1 MSTAAGGLGRPRV
14 GVLSVQGAFAEHARV
29 LAAVGAEPVDVR
41 TPAALDGL
49 DAIVLPGGESTTLG
63 LVAQSSGLLEA
74 LRERIADGLP
84 ALGTCAGMIV
94 LARDTT
100 GGAQPLVGGMDIVVR
115 RNAFGR
121 QRSSFETSLEVPAL
135 GPEPV
140 EAVFIRAPWIERA
153 GPAVEVLAEHAG
165 HAVAARQGALMV
177 TAFHPELSGERRF
190 HEWLVARARERR
202 DAGTHGD
209 PAVAER
215 RQDRV
220 RAQ

>member
-1 MSTAAGGLGRPRV
+1 MSEAPTSGFGRPRV
-14 GVLSVQGAFAEHARV
+14 GVLSVQGAFAEHADLLTR
-29 LAAVGAEPVDVR
+29 VGAEPVGVR
-41 TPAALDGL
+41 SPGDLERL

-63 LVAQSSGLLEA
+63 LVAHESGLLDA
-74 LRERIADGLP
+74 LRELIAGGLP

-100 GGAQPLVGGMDIVVR
+100 GGAQPLLGGMDIVVR

-121 QRSSFETSLEVPAL
+121 QRNSFETALVVPAM
-135 GPEPV
+135 GVEPV
-140 EAVFIRAPWIERA
+140 DAVFIRAPWIERA
-153 GPAVEVLAEHAG
+153 GAGVEVLARYAG
-165 HAVAARQGALMV
+165 HGVAARQGDLMV

-190 HEWLVARARERR
+190 HEWLVTRARERR
-202 DAGTHGD
+202 EGAPEG
-209 PAVAER
+209 

>member
-1 MSTAAGGLGRPRV
+1 MVTAAPGGLGRPRV
-14 GVLSVQGAFAEHARV
+14 GVLSVQGAFAEHSRM
-29 LAAVGAEPVDVR
+29 LAATGAEPVDVR
-41 TPAALDGL
+41 TPGALEGL

-63 LVAQSSGLLEA
+63 LVAKHSGLLGA
-74 LRERIADGLP
+74 LREAIAGGLP
-84 ALGTCAGMIV
+84 ALGTCAGMIM
-94 LARDTT
+94 LARGTT
-100 GGAQPLVGGMDIVVR
+100 GGAQPLVGGMDVVVR

-121 QRSSFETSLEVPAL
+121 QRNSFETTLEVPAM

-153 GPAVEVLAEHAG
+153 GPGVEVLAEYAG
-165 HAVAARQGALMV
+165 HPVAAREGMLMV

-202 DAGTHGD
+202 DGGGVTT
-209 PAVAER
+209 R
-215 RQDRV
+215 RDRV

>member
-1 MSTAAGGLGRPRV
+1 MTTAPGGLGRPRV
-14 GVLSVQGAFAEHARV
+14 GVLSVQGAFAEHARM

-41 TPAALDGL
+41 APAALDGL

-63 LVAQSSGLLEA
+63 LVAQESGLLEA
-74 LRERIADGLP
+74 LRERIAGGLP

-94 LARDTT
+94 LARGTT

-121 QRSSFETSLEVPAL
+121 QRSSFETVLAVPAL
-135 GPEPV
+135 GAEPV
-140 EAVFIRAPWIERA
+140 EAVFIRAPWIEES
-153 GPAVEVLAEHAG
+153 GPGVEVLAEHAG
-165 HAVAARQGALMV
+165 HAVAAREGALMV

-202 DAGTHGD
+202 DGG
-209 PAVAER
+209 VER
-215 RQDRV
+215 RRDRV